1 MATGGYINRDY
12 EDADEKS
19 RFELLEAI
27 HDLRHLIFCWQDCCP
42 QMEHTFFLSKS
53 RARYWRFLWLLRA

>member
-19 RFELLEAI
+19 RFELLKIIGVVE
-27 HDLRHLIFCWQDCCP
+27 FN
-42 QMEHTFFLSKS
+42 
-53 RARYWRFLWLLRA
+53 